1 MQRILGLDP
10 GLRQTG
16 WGILEVVDAQTLQ
29 PLSHGVIISPS
40 SAPLAQRLGHIFQAL
55 CTIITTHK
63 PTHAGVEETFVNQ
76 NPASAL
82 KLGMARGVVLLAPAH
97 HNVEVAEYTANQVKK
112 AVVGKGHASKEQVA
126 QMVNMLLPQ
135 AQASQAD
142 AIDALAVAITHA
154 HYLQTHQNWRALA

>member
-16 WGILEVVDAQTLQ
+16 WGIVDMVDTQTLY
-29 PLSHGVIISPS
+29 PLSHGVITSPS
-40 SAPLAQRLGHIFQAL
+40 DAPLAQRLSHIFQAL
-55 CTIITTHK
+55 STIIATHG
-63 PTHAGVEETFVNQ
+63 PTHAAVEETFVNQ

-82 KLGMARGVVLLAPAH
+82 KLGMARGVILFTPAH
-97 HNVEVAEYTANQVKK
+97 HNMEVAEYTANQVKK

-126 QMVNMLLPQ
+126 QMVNILLPQ

-154 HYLQTHQNWRALA
+154 HYLQTHQNWRTSA